1 MTIKEIADLCG
12 VDQPTVWRWTQ
23 NDNLLQNAK
32 GLAEK
37 LEQAKKSGKDP
48 ADFTLDETLDIIGKG
63 GGNKTLAALLA
74 ENAANK
80 NALAV
85 QNAPGI
91 VELMKNLYV
100 ISNRVLEDP
109 KKAVYEELEN
119 FVQKN
124 LEVDEKRIYKVPVW
138 HLYHAYTK
146 AVDNPI
152 NQHDFMF
159 KIALDHPEFELRYMR
174 KEGAFV
180 RCCTKFI
187 M

>member
-12 VDQPTVWRWTQ
+12 VDQSTVWRWAQSPACKMQADVTKKL
-23 NDNLLQNAK
+23 DEA
-32 GLAEK
+32 GHGISAEFSLAE
-37 LEQAKKSGKDP
+37 
-48 ADFTLDETLDIIGKG
+48 TLTIIGEG
-63 GGNKTLAALLA
+63 GGNKTLAALLT

-174 KEGAFV
+174 KEWAFV